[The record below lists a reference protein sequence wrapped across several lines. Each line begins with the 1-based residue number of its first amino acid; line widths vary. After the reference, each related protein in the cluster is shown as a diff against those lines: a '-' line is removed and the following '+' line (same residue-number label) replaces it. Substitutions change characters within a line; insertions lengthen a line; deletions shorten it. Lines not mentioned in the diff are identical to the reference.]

1 MNRGDHD
8 LDQLSI
14 NTIRMLAADAVQKA
28 DSGHPGTPMGLAP
41 LGYLLWTRFLKH
53 NPKNPLWPD
62 RDRFVLSA
70 GHASMLLY
78 SLLYLT
84 GYDLSLDEIKQ
95 FRQWGSRTPGHPEHG
110 HVPGVEATTGPLGQG
125 FANGVGM
132 AIAERF
138 LAAYFNRPGHPIVYH
153 HTYVITSD
161 GDIMEGIASEAASL
175 AGNLQLGK
183 LICFYDDNRITIEGS
198 TDLAFRED
206 VRKRFEAYGWSVI
219 GPLADGN
226 DLKAVSEAIQVA
238 QTETERPSLIIVRTH
253 IGYGSPNRQDSAQA
267 HGEPLGKEEV
277 ELTKQNLG
285 WPLEPDFYVPEEVLA
300 HYRKTIEK
308 GERLETDW
316 RKRFVA
322 YAAAYPEL
330 AEEWRRGVEGN
341 LPEGW
346 DSEIKKYQPKGEVA
360 TRRAFGEVLNLTAP
374 KLPNLIGGSADLA
387 PSNDTT
393 QKGMGDFLA
402 GQYHGRVLHFG
413 VREHAMGGVL
423 NGIALHGGLFQFGGT
438 FLIFSDYMKG
448 SIRLAALMELP
459 VIYIFTHDSIGL
471 GEDGPTHQPVEQLA
485 GLRATPNITVIRPAD
500 ATETA
505 VAWRLALA
513 RRKGPVALILT
524 RQKIPVIDRSRYA
537 AADQLEKGAYILT
550 ETEGKSP
557 ELIFIATGS
566 EVHLAMQA
574 AQTLAREGAAVRVVS
589 MPSWELF
596 EQQPISYRTAVLPAE
611 VTARISI
618 EAASTFGWERYVG
631 WKGAMIGLRRFGAS
645 APGEVAMR
653 ELGFTVDRVLA
664 HARQLLNSTSGA
676 SVGRRKV
683 S

>member
-1 MNRGDHD
+1 MKMSDHD
-8 LDQLSI
+8 LEQLSI
-14 NTIRMLAADAVQKA
+14 NTIRMLSADAVQKA
-28 DSGHPGTPMGLAP
+28 NSGHPGTPMGLAP
-41 LGYLLWTRFLKH
+41 LGYLLWTEFLKH
-53 NPKNPLWPD
+53 NPKDPHWPD
-62 RDRFVLSA
+62 RDRFILSA

-84 GYDLSLDEIKQ
+84 GYDLSLDDIKR
-95 FRQWGSRTPGHPEHG
+95 FRQWESKTPGHPERG
-110 HVPGVEATTGPLGQG
+110 HTLGVETTTGPLGQG

-138 LAAYFNRPGHPIVYH
+138 MAAHFNRPGHPIVDH
-153 HTYVITSD
+153 HTYVIASD
-161 GDIMEGIASEAASL
+161 GDMMEGVASEAASL

-183 LICFYDDNRITIEGS
+183 LIVFYDDNRITIEGS

-206 VRKRFEAYGWSVI
+206 VKKRFEAYRWNVI
-219 GPLADGN
+219 GPLPDGN
-226 DLKAVSEAIQVA
+226 DLKAISDAVQAAQREA
-238 QTETERPSLIIVRTH
+238 TRPSIIIVQTH

-277 ELTKQNLG
+277 KLTKQNLG
-285 WPLEPDFYVPEEVLA
+285 WPLEPDFYVPDAALA
-300 HYRKTIEK
+300 HYRKTAEK

-316 RKRFVA
+316 QKRFEA

-330 AEEWRRGVEGN
+330 AEEWRRVTHGK

-346 DSEIKKYQPKGEVA
+346 DGEIKKFQPKGEVA

-402 GQYHGRVLHFG
+402 GHYQGRVLHFG
-413 VREHAMGGVL
+413 VREHAMGGAL
-423 NGIALHGGLFQFGGT
+423 NGMALHGGLIPFGGT
-438 FLIFSDYMKG
+438 FLIFSDYMRG

-471 GEDGPTHQPVEQLA
+471 GEDGPTHQPIEQLA
-485 GLRATPNITVIRPAD
+485 GLRAIPNMTVVRPAD

-505 VAWRLALA
+505 VAWRLAVE
-513 RRKGPVALILT
+513 RRKGPIALVLT
-524 RQKIPVIDRSRYA
+524 RQKVPVLDRTRYA
-537 AADQLEKGAYILT
+537 SADQLQKGAYILA
-550 ETEGKSP
+550 ETQGKSP
-557 ELIFIATGS
+557 ELIVIATGS
-566 EVHLAMQA
+566 EVHPALEAYKI
-574 AQTLAREGAAVRVVS
+574 LESEGIAVRIVS

-596 EQQPISYRTAVLPAE
+596 ERESAEYRAAVLPPE

-631 WKGAMIGLRRFGAS
+631 SNGVMIGLNRFGAS
-645 APGEVAMR
+645 APGEVALKN
-653 ELGFTVDRVLA
+653 LGFTAENILA
-664 HARQLLNSTSGA
+664 HAKRLL
-676 SVGRRKV
+676 KK
-683 S
+683 